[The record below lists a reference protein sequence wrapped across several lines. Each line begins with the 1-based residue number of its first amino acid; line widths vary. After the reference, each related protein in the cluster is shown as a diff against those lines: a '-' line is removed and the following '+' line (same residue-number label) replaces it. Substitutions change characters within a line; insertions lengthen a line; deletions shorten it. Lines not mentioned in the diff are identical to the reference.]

1 MSDFVG
7 QPQIL
12 KAVNTAAIEQL
23 ILDRGPLSKP
33 ELARLTGLSLPTVSK
48 LVDDLETG
56 GHIRSVGLVGKG
68 AGRKAMLYEINK
80 DSGCLLVLYYHGG
93 AYAGRLTDI
102 TGKTLHKGTFPLL
115 VSDADA
121 ALKST
126 AKAIDA
132 LVALAPNPVKAI
144 GIGVPGVV
152 QPDGTLMGIPK
163 IPGWDGFNLTS
174 ALSVRYPDMDVCI
187 ENDVKLS
194 AVGYYLTHLSDQ
206 CENMVYIYAGNGMGS
221 GIIINGKLY
230 RGANNFSGELGF
242 MAPLTG
248 NPPEKDYTG
257 IGGYLESQLIA
268 SARQGQAEFSASS
281 ADFQRDAL
289 ANILGAAAANHVAM
303 LNPDVLVF
311 GGEAF
316 DGALI
321 EQIHG
326 QMTFYAPQGSM
337 PRILH
342 DASETTGI
350 RGLTLTC
357 RGYITT
363 RLQLV
368 QKVGV

>member
-1 MSDFVG
+1 MW
-7 QPQIL
+7 
-12 KAVNTAAIEQL
+12 
-23 ILDRGPLSKP
+23 
-33 ELARLTGLSLPTVSK
+33 ARA
-48 LVDDLETG
+48 
-56 GHIRSVGLVGKG
+56 R
-68 AGRKAMLYEINK
+68 
-80 DSGCLLVLYYHGG
+80 

-132 LVALAPNPVKAI
+132 LVGMAPNPVKAI

-163 IPGWDGFNLTS
+163 IPGWDGFNLAN
-174 ALSVRYPDMDVCI
+174 ALSARYPDMDVCI
-187 ENDVKLS
+187 ENS
-194 AVGYYLTHLSDQ
+194 
-206 CENMVYIYAGNGMGS
+206 
-221 GIIINGKLY
+221 
-230 RGANNFSGELGF
+230 
-242 MAPLTG
+242 
-248 NPPEKDYTG
+248 
-257 IGGYLESQLIA
+257 
-268 SARQGQAEFSASS
+268 EFSASS

-316 DGALI
+316 DKALI

-326 QMTFYAPQGSM
+326 QMTYYAPQGSM

-350 RGLTLTC
+350 RGLILTC